1 MVTKIVI
8 NFCKIAIIYIQRY
21 LLVPVLAEILF
32 NFCKIAIIEHAVDCA
47 HGHALLV
54 PVLAEISV
62 NFCKTAIFPQVV

>member
-1 MVTKIVI
+1 MVT
-8 NFCKIAIIYIQRY
+8 NFCKIAIICIQRY

-54 PVLAEISV
+54 PVLAKV
-62 NFCKTAIFPQVV
+62 LGNFCKTAIFPQVV